1 MYYPSMNRLMQIG
14 LMLLCV
20 NSAALAQD
28 GFFGIGGDKH
38 TPSVTLA
45 PAEIAVDVPTP
56 VQGNNLALLLAQAGS
71 GNGLS
76 ALKEE
81 AAQKFSMRLQR
92 ELHTRLEEFFADEE
106 VPLVRQDGM
115 LTLYS
120 YVDASVSKQL
130 SDLKNSGKY
139 ELERGTVTL
148 SGDFHYQLQNAAG
161 STVREQRVDIA
172 ELRVKEKYRVKT
184 PLGGGEVEDTTDA
197 AIEEALVEMVERILD
212 RIEDELEPE
221 QLRALAAL

>member
-1 MYYPSMNRLMQIG
+1 MHYPPLNRLMQVG
-14 LMLLCV
+14 LLTLCV
-20 NSAALAQD
+20 NSAALAQG
-28 GFFGIGGDKH
+28 GFLGIGGDKQI
-38 TPSVTLA
+38 PSVTLA
-45 PAEIAVDVPTP
+45 PAEVAVDVPTP

-81 AAQKFSMRLQR
+81 AGRQFSIRLQR
-92 ELHTRLEEFFADEE
+92 ELHGQLEELLADEG
-106 VPLVRQDGM
+106 VPLVQQNGQ

-120 YVDASVSKQL
+120 FFDVSVSKQL

-139 ELERGTVTL
+139 ELERGTLTL
-148 SGDFHYQLQNAAG
+148 SGDFHYRLQNAAG
-161 STVREQRVDIA
+161 TTAHEQRIDIA

-184 PLGGGEVEDTTDA
+184 PLGGGEVDDTTDA
-197 AIEEALVEMVERILD
+197 AIEEALVEMVERVLD